1 MANPKVAVVVP
12 ADRSGA
18 SYREIEAAG
27 CDVELAD
34 ASWSNGFNATNEA
47 YLSLCADADA
57 VIGTRLEGL
66 PITRERLSPL
76 KNLRIYCRY
85 NIGYDDIDLEAAS
98 DLGIIVTNSPV
109 ESNWGSVAENTFAL
123 MLSML
128 KRIPERDR
136 HVREGGWRED
146 EPSARYIGRR
156 LDGYEGLTVGLVGLG
171 RVGSRMA
178 DLLQPWRVKLLA
190 HDPYVDQSKFV
201 HHNAIP
207 VDMETLLQNADVVS
221 LHCDLNDGSRSMIN
235 EKQFSLMKPTAI
247 FLNTARGG
255 LVDYDA
261 LFDALDKNVI
271 AGAGLDVFETEP
283 LPKQSSILGLGDK
296 VVLTPHSA
304 GRTPGGINQNAI
316 VMQTQILLTA
326 LRGVVP
332 KYVVNTGVLPKWR
345 ERFGNKSL
353 I

>member
-12 ADRSGA
+12 ADQSGE
-18 SYREIEAAG
+18 SYLKMEAAG
-27 CDVELAD
+27 CDVTLAD
-34 ASWSNGFNATNEA
+34 SSWSNGFNATEEA
-47 YLSLCADADA
+47 FLTICEDADA

-66 PITRERLSPL
+66 PITRERLSFS

-85 NIGYDDIDLEAAS
+85 NIGYDDIDLIAAT
-98 DLGIIVTNSPV
+98 DLGVIVTNSPV

-123 MLSML
+123 MLSLL

-156 LDGYEGLTVGLVGLG
+156 LDGYEGLTVGLIGLG

-190 HDPYVDQSKFV
+190 CDPYVDQSKFI

-207 VDMETLLQNADVVS
+207 VDMETLLKDSDVIS
-221 LHCDLNDGSRSMIN
+221 LHCDLNDGSKKIIN

-304 GRTPGGINQNAI
+304 GRTPGGINHNAI
-316 VMQTQILLTA
+316 VMQTEILLTA
-326 LRGVVP
+326 LSGVVP
-332 KYVVNTGVLPKWR
+332 KNVVNPEVLPKWR
-345 ERFGNKSL
+345 EKFGAKSL

>member
-12 ADRSGA
+12 SDRGGD
-18 SYREIEAAG
+18 SYREMEAAG
-27 CDVELAD
+27 CNVELAD
-34 ASWSNGFNATNEA
+34 ESWSTGFNATEEA

-57 VIGTRLEGL
+57 VIGGRLEGL
-66 PITRERLSPL
+66 LITRDRLSQL

-85 NIGYDDIDLEAAS
+85 NIGYDDIDLEAAT

-109 ESNWGSVAENTFAL
+109 ESNWGSVAENAFAL
-123 MLSML
+123 MLCLL

-136 HVREGGWRED
+136 HVREGGWRQD
-146 EPSARYIGRR
+146 EPSAQYIGRR
-156 LDGYEGLTVGLVGLG
+156 LDGYEGLTVGLIGLG

-190 HDPYVDQSKFV
+190 CDPYVDQSKFV
-201 HHNAIP
+201 HHNTIP
-207 VDMETLLQNADVVS
+207 VDMKTLLQESDVVS
-221 LHCDLNDGSRSMIN
+221 LHCDLNGETRQMIN
-235 EKQFSLMKPTAI
+235 QKQFGLMKPTAI

-261 LFDALDKNVI
+261 LFNALDKDVI
-271 AGAGLDVFETEP
+271 AGAGLDVFEIEP
-283 LPKQSSILGLGDK
+283 LPKQSPILDLGNK

-304 GRTPGGINQNAI
+304 GRTPGGINRNA
-316 VMQTQILLTA
+316 VVLQTEILLTA

-332 KYVVNTGVLPKWR
+332 KCVVNTEVLPKWR
-345 ERFGNKSL
+345 ERFGDKCL